1 MTHGLTIDERK
12 RNSYTG
18 GMKSKITT
26 KGQVTVPK
34 ALRLS
39 LGLRPG
45 DELEF
50 EEVNGTL
57 VAQRV
62 ADPLPLR
69 RMVGLI
75 GERVDVDAY
84 LAESR
89 GPAWDAALDEPAD
102 G

>member
-1 MTHGLTIDERK
+1 
-12 RNSYTG
+12 
-18 GMKSKITT
+18 MKSRITE

-34 ALRLS
+34 ALRLR

-50 EEVNGTL
+50 EEVDGSL

-62 ADPLPLR
+62 ADPRPLR
-69 RMVGLI
+69 RLVGLI
-75 GERVDVDAY
+75 RDKVDVDAY

-89 GPAWDAALDEPAD
+89 GPAWDSALDGPEE